1 MDLETIQDNA
11 WFALGNAL
19 KSISEKTDAERT
31 GRAHG
36 VAAFMYHRLALCEL
50 LAEARTDRFQVL
62 LCKSALARVSMLRL
76 ATSRRFEP
84 ILLCGSRNFSFVD
97 AVAAGQLDVAAELA
111 RLSPDRHEPRCEYE
125 DDFLLHRFMQKRL
138 LHLHLHMAEDH
149 DFQAMLERW
158 AHVVEGE
165 HAPYL
170 DVCRALLLRDA
181 ETFHT
186 ALLASGE
193 ERARLFRKKDAYPED
208 ARRTDGAVFMNGLA
222 LLRLAEL
229 SGMPTQRE
237 YPNIPD
243 MARLPVGTL
252 PLPLDIWMRP
262 DAGLPT

>member
-19 KSISEKTDAERT
+19 KAISEKTDAERT
-31 GRAHG
+31 GKAHG
-36 VAAFMYHRLALCEL
+36 VVTYMYHRLALCEL

-62 LCKSALARVSMLRL
+62 LCKSALARAFMLRL

-84 ILLCGSRNFSFVD
+84 ILICGSRNFSFVD
-97 AVAAGQLDVAAELA
+97 AVAAGQLDLASELA

-138 LHLHLHMAEDH
+138 LHLHAAEDH

-158 AHVVEGE
+158 AQVVEGE

-170 DVCRALLLRDA
+170 DVCRALVLRDA
-181 ETFHT
+181 EAFHT
-186 ALLASGE
+186 ALLEAGE

-237 YPNIPD
+237 YPNIPYL
-243 MARLPVGTL
+243 ARMPVGTL
-252 PLPLDIWMRP
+252 PLPPDTWMRP
-262 DAGLPT
+262 DEGFPK